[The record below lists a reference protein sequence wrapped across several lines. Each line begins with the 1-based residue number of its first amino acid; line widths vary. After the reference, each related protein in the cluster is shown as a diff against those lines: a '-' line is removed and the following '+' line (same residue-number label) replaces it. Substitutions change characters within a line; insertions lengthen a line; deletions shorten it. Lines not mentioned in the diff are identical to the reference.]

1 MRATV
6 DWVAGPV
13 TGVIDLVQRTPSEA
27 VRVTVDIAGLKPGQ
41 LHGFHIHA
49 KPAHSAA
56 DLATSCAAC
65 GGHFNPLNQP
75 HGSVFV
81 DATRRHVGDLIN
93 NVLADEAG
101 RARVSFTD
109 PLLTL
114 VPTPARPYSVVG
126 KSVVVHDGVDD
137 LGQQGSV
144 IRPPA
149 LTAEHGVLPGWRD
162 DCRRYADAARRT
174 ESTVTGNAG
183 QRRACGNIR
192 VVDESQGLRG
202 WRGSGRHVRPHD

>member
-27 VRVTVDIAGLKPGQ
+27 VRVTVDIDGLQPEQ

-56 DLATSCAAC
+56 DLAASCAAC

-81 DATRRHVGDLIN
+81 DAKRRHVGDLIN
-93 NVLADEAG
+93 NLLADKAG

-114 VPTPARPYSVVG
+114 VPTTARPYSVVG
-126 KSVVVHDGVDD
+126 KSIVVHEGVDD

-144 IRPPA
+144 ISPPA
-149 LTAEHGVLPGWRD
+149 LTAEHGVLPGLRD
-162 DCRRYADAARRT
+162 NCRRYVDAKRRA
-174 ESTVTGNAG
+174 ESIETGNAG
-183 QRRACGNIR
+183 KRRACGNIR
-192 VVDESQGLRG
+192 MVHQEE
-202 WRGSGRHVRPHD
+202 